1 MGSVKYLI
9 PIWVGICVYT
19 LFSVVRGP
27 VGLSAYKQLSREY
40 DKLSENMES
49 LKRINKEL
57 ETTKNALMYDKET
70 IAIYARDLGYS
81 TGNERFIRIVGLEGT
96 RKSHAEV
103 GELITAVEPRYVSDI
118 TIKIIAFSIGAGL
131 FLCMWIPDF
140 LENKQN
146 RRRHKKTHKPV
157 SEGPWETARQ
167 AEEDPF
173 YRRKQHS
180 SGYPPPPGSHF

>member
-9 PIWVGICVYT
+9 PLWVGIFIYT
-19 LFSVVRGP
+19 LFSLTRGP
-27 VGLSAYKQLSREY
+27 VGVSAYNQLSREY

-57 ETTKNALMYDKET
+57 EITKDALMYDKET

-81 TGNERFIRIVGLEGT
+81 AKNERFIRIVGLEGT
-96 RKSHAEV
+96 KKPQVEA
-103 GELITAVEPRYVSDI
+103 GALITAAEPRHISDT

-140 LENKQN
+140 LEHKQT
-146 RRRHKKTHKPV
+146 RQKSKKTRKPYA
-157 SEGPWETARQ
+157 EGPWETAQQ
-167 AEEDPF
+167 ADASPF
-173 YRRKQHS
+173 YRREPRA
-180 SGYPPPPGSHF
+180 SGHPPAGGSHF